1 MLAYLGVAASSMVAG
16 MCFFTA
22 ALLASGRAP
31 WHGRARGLALFMFVS
46 GLASV
51 HDVLLT
57 SGLQQA
63 APHLIGFAWPFAMLQ
78 GPAIYAYVRAMTN
91 PAAQPCTRS
100 TALSI
105 GWPLLP
111 GIALATP
118 FYLLDAQSKVE
129 FMVRGE
135 AGLFADRSLAALGV
149 LVIIALSLVISLA
162 YLVAAFLLLRR
173 HMQRVR
179 DLFSNIED
187 KSLSWARWVLLILSA
202 AWLWGAT
209 KSGGSLL
216 GLAPAWQEAV
226 ASVLELAWIGTLAYF
241 GVLQRPVF
249 AQQSRHEPQRVE
261 VEGEPQPETM
271 ATAAVA
277 TAEPVTKYARSA
289 LDAARMQRIADKL
302 QRAMDEEQLFADP
315 SLSLRDLSDRV
326 GVSEN
331 YISQTLNDQL
341 GRNFFDFVNA
351 ARIEAAKRLLR
362 EEEKTVLDVA
372 LAVGFNSRS
381 TFNAAFRKHAGS
393 TPSRFRTAAN

>member
-1 MLAYLGVAASSMVAG
+1 MLAYLGVAASAMVAG

-22 ALLASGRAP
+22 ALLFRSGPP
-31 WHGRARGLALFMFVS
+31 WHGRARGLALFMLVCA
-46 GLASV
+46 LAAA
-51 HDVLLT
+51 HDVLLA
-57 SGLQQA
+57 SGVQRA

-78 GPAIYAYVRAMTN
+78 GPAIYAYVRAMTS
-91 PAAQPCTRS
+91 PQARPCTPRS
-100 TALSI
+100 LLAG
-105 GWPLLP
+105 GWPLLA
-111 GIALATP
+111 GVAFAMP
-118 FYLLDAQSKVE
+118 FYLLDGPAKVA
-129 FMVRGE
+129 FMERGE
-135 AGLFADRSLAALGV
+135 AALFADRSLPALGV
-149 LVIIALSLVISLA
+149 LVIIALSLAISLA
-162 YLVAAFLLLRR
+162 YLIAAFRLLRQ

-187 KSLSWARWVLLILSA
+187 KSLSWARWVFLILSA

-226 ASVLELAWIGTLAYF
+226 ASALELAWMGTLAYF

-249 AQQSRHEPQRVE
+249 E
-261 VEGEPQPETM
+261 QPAGQAES
-271 ATAAVA
+271 TAPTDAEA
-277 TAEPVTKYARSA
+277 ALAAGAEPAPKYARSA
-289 LDAARMQRIADKL
+289 LDAERMARIAEKL

-315 SLSLRDLSDRV
+315 DLSLRDLSDRI

-351 ARIEAAKRLLR
+351 ARIESAKRLLR
-362 EEEKTVLDVA
+362 QPDRTVLDVA

-393 TPSRFRTAAN
+393 TPSRFRAVAD